1 MQKRESPQAG
11 VRKLGTL
18 EVSSLGLGCMG
29 MSQGYGTADEAES
42 LRVLETY
49 LELGGNFLDTAD
61 AYGPHTNEELIG
73 KFLRAGGSDRREK
86 IVLATKFGL
95 QGSSVSGEQRVNGTP
110 EYVRAA
116 CEASLKRLGTDHIDL
131 YYLHRLDPETPIEDT
146 IGAMRELV
154 LEGLVRQIGLSEVSA
169 ATLRR
174 AQAVHPIAALQ
185 SEYSLWTREIE
196 SDVLPTLRE
205 LGIGLV
211 PFSPLGRGF
220 LSGELKHPNDL
231 SPNDFRRNLP
241 RFQGEHFFKNLE
253 LVEAVKTLALERG
266 VTPGQFALAW
276 VMSKG
281 EDFGVQIVP
290 IPGTKRVSYLQ
301 ENMLAASVMLS
312 AEERLSLESVFPVGA
327 ISGERYGAANMKLV
341 DG

>member
-1 MQKRESPQAG
+1 MQHPELPAG
-11 VRKLGTL
+11 KRKLGTL

-29 MSQGYGTADEAES
+29 MSQGYGATDRSES

-73 KFLRAGGSDRREK
+73 QFLRAAGSNRREK

-95 QGSSVSGEQRVNGTP
+95 QGSSVNGEQRINGRP
-110 EYVRAA
+110 EYVRQA

-131 YYLHRLDPETPIEDT
+131 YYLHRLDPETPIEET
-146 IGAMRELV
+146 VAAMRELV
-154 LEGLVRQIGLSEVSA
+154 LEGVVRQIGLSEVSS

-174 AQAVHPIAALQ
+174 AHAVHPVAALQ

-196 SDVLPTLRE
+196 SDLLPTLHE

-220 LSGELKHPNDL
+220 LSGELKHPDDL

-241 RFQGEHFFKNLE
+241 RFQGENFFKNLE
-253 LVEAVKTLALERG
+253 LVKTVTALALEKG
-266 VTPGQFALAW
+266 ITPGQLALAW
-276 VMSKG
+276 VLAKQSDHG
-281 EDFGVQIVP
+281 LQIVP
-290 IPGTKRVSYLQ
+290 IPGTKRTKYLT
-301 ENMLAASVMLS
+301 ENMQATEVQLGPTEISK
-312 AEERLSLESVFPVGA
+312 LEAVFPVGSIA
-327 ISGERYGAANMKLV
+327 GERYGAANMKLV
-341 DG
+341 DA